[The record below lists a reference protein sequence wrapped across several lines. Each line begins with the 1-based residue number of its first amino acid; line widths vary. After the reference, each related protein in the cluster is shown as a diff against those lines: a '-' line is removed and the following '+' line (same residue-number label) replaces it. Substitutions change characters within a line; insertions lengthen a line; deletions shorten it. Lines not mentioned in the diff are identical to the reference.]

1 MLIYTISLCA
11 VVAVTFLIQLQAY
24 SHSHNIG
31 LSKDLYETNEL
42 PLENVF

>member
-24 SHSHNIG
+24 S
-31 LSKDLYETNEL
+31 LTTVETR
-42 PLENVF
+42 VRM